1 MQTGQGLKSAG
12 KCTTQQE
19 KRLNSPACLFQYG
32 FNWKYGGWEGLT
44 LFFSLFF
51 PTARRCEPLVS
62 LVLHIGS
69 SSVLS
74 RPGGV
79 IRLPPSRASSANHTS
94 HGSTNRKINCR
105 PTERLTGGRFLWYN
119 EAGDTRIRLLNTDG
133 ISGQLILMVMQ
144 GQRSSV
150 SLSAE
155 PDHIRVCSIHTDTAG
170 SRCTDC

>member
-1 MQTGQGLKSAG
+1 MGSTSFPGSSVNLVICVGSKSKLKVRWLG
-12 KCTTQQE
+12 
-19 KRLNSPACLFQYG
+19 RVHVI
-32 FNWKYGGWEGLT
+32 
-44 LFFSLFF
+44 LFFFF
-51 PTARRCEPLVS
+51 PTAKRCEPLVS
-62 LVLHIGS
+62 LVLRISS

-119 EAGDTRIRLLNTDG
+119 EAGDTGIRLLNTDG
-133 ISGQLILMVMQ
+133 ISGQLILTVMQ

-155 PDHIRVCSIHTDTAG
+155 PDHNRVCSIHTDTVE
-170 SRCTDC
+170 SSCTDC